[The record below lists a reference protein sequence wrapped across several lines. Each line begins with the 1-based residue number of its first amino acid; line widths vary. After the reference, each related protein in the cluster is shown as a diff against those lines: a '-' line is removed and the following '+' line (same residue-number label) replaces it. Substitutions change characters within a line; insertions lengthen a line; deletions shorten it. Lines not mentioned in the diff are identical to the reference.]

1 MVVELGPL
9 HPEFAIHPIAQKFF
23 GALHDFLVAE
33 VAGALAAEQGAG
45 KIDFFLWVW
54 GALEHARII
63 ARYAAGMTTSVHEHG
78 PLRVAVTA
86 TGPLRE
92 NALLLWDAATREGY
106 LIDPGAEAE
115 RLQAWVREWGV
126 KVRAIVLT
134 HEHFD
139 HMGAVEPLRKALG
152 VPVYLHPLGLPL
164 YRQAH
169 VSAAR
174 WDIPFA
180 QPSDPDAALMQN
192 QRLPLGEHALTV
204 RELPGHAPGH
214 VVLLA
219 PDFAVVGDTLFARGV
234 GRTDLSGGD
243 HPLLI
248 GGIQR
253 ELLSLPDSTVIYPG
267 HGPSSTVG
275 RERRSNPFL
284 TAS

>member
-1 MVVELGPL
+1 M
-9 HPEFAIHPIAQKFF
+9 
-23 GALHDFLVAE
+23 
-33 VAGALAAEQGAG
+33 
-45 KIDFFLWVW
+45 
-54 GALEHARII
+54 
-63 ARYAAGMTTSVHEHG
+63 
-78 PLRVAVTA
+78 
-86 TGPLRE
+86 
-92 NALLLWDAATREGY
+92 
-106 LIDPGAEAE
+106 
-115 RLQAWVREWGV
+115 
-126 KVRAIVLT
+126 
-134 HEHFD
+134 
-139 HMGAVEPLRKALG
+139 
-152 VPVYLHPLGLPL
+152 
-164 YRQAH
+164 
-169 VSAAR
+169 SAAR